1 MKRLLIVL
9 VLCSFVAIPAAHAKK
24 GFYIG
29 GSVGSSSADVDRS
42 TSTRI
47 NFDATGYKLFAGY
60 GAMRF
65 LAFEAGYTDFGSPSE
80 SFGNTNL
87 DLDLKI
93 GALWAIGILPAT
105 PRLSLYGRL
114 GYSAWD
120 SELTI
125 SEPQE
130 DPQTTKSDGNDLAFG
145 FGIAYNITPKL
156 GLQLEWENSELDS
169 ADEVTFASIGVRW
182 TF

>member
-1 MKRLLIVL
+1 MKKLLVAL
-9 VLCSFVAIPAAHAKK
+9 VFGCFVVVPAAHA
-24 GFYIG
+24 GNFYVG
-29 GSVGSSSADVDRS
+29 GSVGSSSAEVDRS
-42 TSTRI
+42 LNTRI
-47 NFDATGYKLFAGY
+47 NFDATGYKLFVGY

-80 SFGNTNL
+80 SFGNTSL
-87 DLDLKI
+87 DLDLKV
-93 GALWAIGILPAT
+93 GAVWAIGILPAT

-125 SEPQE
+125 DEPLE
-130 DPQTTKSDGNDLAFG
+130 DPVTTNSDGNDLAYG

-156 GLQLEWENSELDS
+156 GLQLEWENYELEN

>member
-1 MKRLLIVL
+1 MRRLMIVM
-9 VLCSFVAIPAAHAKK
+9 VLCCFAVVPAAHAR

-29 GSVGSSSADVDRS
+29 GSVGSSSAEVDRS
-42 TSTRI
+42 VNTRI

-60 GAMRF
+60 GVMRF
-65 LAFEAGYTDFGSPSE
+65 LAFEAAYTDFGSPSE
-80 SFGNTNL
+80 SFGSTTF
-87 DLDLKI
+87 DLDLQV

-120 SELTI
+120 SELTVK
-125 SEPQE
+125 EPQE
-130 DPQTTKSDGNDLAFG
+130 VPQTTKSDGNDLAYG
-145 FGIAYNITPKL
+145 FGIAYNITRKL
-156 GLQLEWENSELDS
+156 GVQLEWENYELES
-169 ADEVTFASIGVRW
+169 ADEVTFASFGVRW

>member
-1 MKRLLIVL
+1 MKRLLIAL

-29 GSVGSSSADVDRS
+29 GSVGSSSADVERS
-42 TSTRI
+42 PNTRI

-65 LAFEAGYTDFGSPSE
+65 LAFEAAYTDFGSPSE
-80 SFGNTNL
+80 SFGNSTL

-125 SEPQE
+125 QEPPD
-130 DPQTTKSDGNDLAFG
+130 DPQTSKSDGNDLAYG
-145 FGIAYNITPKL
+145 FGIAYNVTPKL
-156 GLQLEWENSELDS
+156 GLQLEWENYELETAS
-169 ADEVTFASIGVRW
+169 EVTFASIGVRW